1 MGEGSVLDGLGSSLV
16 GVATVERL
24 AEAVSDI
31 AHALAVGVEC
41 RIPLVVVNFLQ
52 ARPCRKA
59 RHLGTRKDSVA
70 FQDVGEKLA
79 KSKLAKSML
88 HGRQN
93 GTPWITTKAE
103 LHLPLHELVIVFGGG
118 T

>member
-1 MGEGSVLDGLGSSLV
+1 MGEGSVLDVLGSSLV

-41 RIPLVVVNFLQ
+41 RIALVGVNFLQ
-52 ARPCRKA
+52 PRPCRKA

-70 FQDVGEKLA
+70 FQDVGEKLTTE
-79 KSKLAKSML
+79 SMV